1 MKLIFMPTVA
11 AVLLILI
18 AVPQVAQAV
27 DTDTDTVPPVPE
39 CTALCNAGSFLISA
53 TDDVDS
59 DENIQLYINDTGSGT
74 DFGPLPNPEMIKYIQ
89 SNRTPIMMPKNG
101 SFFIFGSGPPN
112 ITAVDSSGNV
122 GVAVCQPQ

>member
-11 AVLLILI
+11 AVLLIVI

-27 DTDTDTVPPVPE
+27 DIDIVPPVPE
-39 CTALCNAGSFLISA
+39 CTAVCNAGFFLISA

-59 DENIQLYINDTGSGT
+59 DENIQLFINDTGTGT
-74 DFGPLPNPEMIKYIQ
+74 VFGPFSNPEVIRYIQ
-89 SNRTPIMMPKNG
+89 SNRTPTIMPKNG

-112 ITAVDSSGNV
+112 LEAVDTSGNT
-122 GVAVCQPQ
+122 GIAACQPQ

>member
-11 AVLLILI
+11 AVLLIVI

-27 DTDTDTVPPVPE
+27 DDAPVPE
-39 CTALCNAGSFLISA
+39 CTAVCNAGFFLISA

-59 DENIQLYINDTGSGT
+59 DENIQLFIDDTGTGT
-74 DFGPLPNPEMIKYIQ
+74 VFGPFPNPEVIKYIQ
-89 SNRTPIMMPKNG
+89 SNRTPTIMPKNG

-112 ITAVDSSGNV
+112 LEAVDTSGNT
-122 GVAVCQPQ
+122 GIAACQPQ